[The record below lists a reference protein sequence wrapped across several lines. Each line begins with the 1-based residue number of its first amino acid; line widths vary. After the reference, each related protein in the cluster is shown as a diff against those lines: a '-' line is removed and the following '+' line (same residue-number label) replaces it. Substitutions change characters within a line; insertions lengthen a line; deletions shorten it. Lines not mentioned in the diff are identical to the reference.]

1 MKETERIRQ
10 RYDRRKSVKETDL
23 YSPLNASVYLTVQ
36 EKERAII
43 SIINLFNIKPV
54 QEKTVLEIGCGSGSN
69 LLDFIRIGFA
79 PENLVGV
86 ELLEDRAS
94 LARSRLPSLVKIIQ
108 GDACEVEI
116 PGGPFDIVL
125 QSTVFTSILDDEF
138 QKKLAHRMWSFV
150 KKKGGV
156 LWYDFIYNNPRNPD
170 VRGVPLKRIKYLFPE
185 GEIYRRKITL
195 APPISRL
202 VTRIHPFFY
211 HLFNLFPF
219 LRTHLLCW
227 IRKPISGTE

>member
-1 MKETERIRQ
+1 VIETERIRQ
-10 RYDRRKSVKETDL
+10 RYDRRKSLKEVNL
-23 YSPLNASVYLTVQ
+23 YSLLNASVYLTVQ

-69 LLDFIRIGFA
+69 LLDFIRIGFG

-138 QKKLAHRMWSFV
+138 QKKLAHRMWALV
-150 KKKGGV
+150 KNGGGV
-156 LWYDFIYNNPRNPD
+156 LWYDFIYNNPANPD
-170 VRGVPLKRIKYLFPE
+170 VRGVPVKRVRQLFSS
-185 GEIYRRKITL
+185 GKMIVDVIL
-195 APPISRL
+195 FL
-202 VTRIHPFFY
+202 VET
-211 HLFNLFPF
+211 
-219 LRTHLLCW
+219 
-227 IRKPISGTE
+227 